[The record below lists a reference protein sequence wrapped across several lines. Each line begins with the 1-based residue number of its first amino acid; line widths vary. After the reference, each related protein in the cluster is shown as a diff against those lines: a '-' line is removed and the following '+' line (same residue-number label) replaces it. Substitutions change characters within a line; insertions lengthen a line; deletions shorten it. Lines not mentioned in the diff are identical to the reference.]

1 VGNLDPLYEQA
12 KRLVSAANILAISTF
27 TPAAEQYDFLKECD
41 PQDWDFF
48 ATAAIIQV
56 ALNNLARSVSA
67 ERFKSLY
74 AIIASEVHN
83 WNSQGE
89 EAILDCRSF
98 IKRMLDAEPA
108 GSESVA
114 PIDALGMWVI
124 LNLLRR
130 EPTYAE
136 AQASRA
142 IGGALAAPL
151 HDWWDKS

>member
-12 KRLVSAANILAISTF
+12 KRLISAAHIAAISTF
-27 TPAAEQYDFLKECD
+27 TPAAEQFDFLKECD
-41 PQDWDFF
+41 PRDWDFF
-48 ATAAIIQV
+48 ATAAVIQV
-56 ALNNLARSVSA
+56 ALNSLACSVSA

-74 AIIASEVHN
+74 TVIASEVHN

-89 EAILDCRSF
+89 DAILDCQSF
-98 IKRMLDAEPA
+98 IKHMLDAEPA
-108 GSESVA
+108 DADRFA

-124 LNLLRR
+124 WNLLRR

-142 IGGALAAPL
+142 IGGTLATPL
-151 HDWWDKS
+151 HDWWDIK